1 MKEEIKNLFE
11 SQEPGT
17 DQGLADIMSGL
28 VLFCGFDRVD
38 QTEVLL
44 VLDELCAEGFLT
56 EHGKIWRIAE

>member
-11 SQEPGT
+11 FPELDT
-17 DQGLADIMSGL
+17 EQGLADIMSEL

-56 EHGKIWRIAE
+56 EHGKIWRKAK